1 MYSFPV
7 EEYIITYE
15 HLNIDTIIMYV
26 LLTNKSERDVKHK
39 PLACD
44 QNKLILVNTHLF

>member
-7 EEYIITYE
+7 EEYIITSD
-15 HLNIDTIIMYV
+15 HLNIGTIIMYV

-44 QNKLILVNTHLF
+44 QKKTILVNTHLF